1 VTADVLE
8 PRIELLKEEYV
19 LVQTWKKTASYIRYH
34 NWYADTLTLDHIA
47 VNLTQFLA
55 EIAAQLKTPE

>member
-1 VTADVLE
+1 MTADVLE